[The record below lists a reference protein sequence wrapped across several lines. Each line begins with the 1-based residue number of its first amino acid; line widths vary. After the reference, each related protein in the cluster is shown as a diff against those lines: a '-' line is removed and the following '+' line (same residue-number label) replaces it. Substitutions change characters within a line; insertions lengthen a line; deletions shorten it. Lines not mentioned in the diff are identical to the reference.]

1 MESLDAGIAQGSE
14 DQAAMESANVGIVF
28 LLIAAANSEQLR
40 RDIEQ
45 SSQQGTRLAPTVQQ
59 GIKKDKDR
67 IEKATPDDVITRKD
81 FEANGIVS
89 LADWPKGKLFQASGK
104 KGKPGMQGCSDKT
117 PNPPNRHVV
126 VNLQGTLER
135 AHKRVQSMSS
145 VSRTSKD
152 FDDAFES
159 AKEEVRKRMEFE
171 GRNTQADQK
180 KLVARTVLYLIQ
192 MMATILWWVSG

>member
-1 MESLDAGIAQGSE
+1 
-14 DQAAMESANVGIVF
+14 MESANVGIVF

-81 FEANGIVS
+81 FQANGIVS
-89 LADWPKGKLFQASGK
+89 LADWPKGKLFQASVK
-104 KGKPGMQGCSDKT
+104 KGGMQGCSDNT
-117 PNPPNRHVV
+117 PNTPNRHVV